1 MCAKYDKTFILL
13 LKQLEK
19 LSPTS
24 TNIHYE
30 SLVEKYKNKDMTLFI
45 LCFTEFITND
55 DIKTCKRVKIIHW
68 VCFNVHKNLENRYK
82 KLLLLFKPFCGSK
95 ITNVNEIK
103 QYDL

>member
-1 MCAKYDKTFILL
+1 MCEEYNKTFILL

-55 DIKTCKRVKIIHW
+55 DIKTCKHVKIIHW
-68 VCFNVHKNLENRYK
+68 VCFNVHKNLENRY
-82 KLLLLFKPFCGSK
+82 
-95 ITNVNEIK
+95 
-103 QYDL
+103 